1 LFDKADERNGHA
13 CCLQYILLHL
23 FGYDLPMDQLKRFR
37 QLGSHTPGH
46 PEANHGTP
54 GIEVTTG
61 PLGQG
66 TLILDL
72 AENRFC

>member
-1 LFDKADERNGHA
+1 
-13 CCLQYILLHL
+13 
-23 FGYDLPMDQLKRFR
+23 MDQLKRFR

-66 TLILDL
+66 QFSLYEADY
-72 AENRFC
+72 